1 MWERSVRQESYD
13 FCGSPSLLSFSH
25 FAPELVGKIF
35 GLFLS
40 QKPSW
45 NFSYEPKA
53 KLVLVTGL
61 IWRLALKCIRTKYIK
76 RYHHY
81 QYQIKGWP
89 NKTINKTYWERLFT
103 LTDMLLY
110 LTPRHVTGTSSKS
123 TFLSTYKSTRA
134 AAVTLPYSGALDFLP
149 GTSPE
154 SWLCHKRHN
163 AWDIVRLLRLKHSV
177 TNLSESKISRKF
189 RAISGE

>member
-1 MWERSVRQESYD
+1 MKT
-13 FCGSPSLLSFSH
+13 PSNIF
-25 FAPELVGKIF
+25 ELNI
-35 GLFLS
+35 
-40 QKPSW
+40 
-45 NFSYEPKA
+45 
-53 KLVLVTGL
+53 
-61 IWRLALKCIRTKYIK
+61 
-76 RYHHY
+76 YHHY

-134 AAVTLPYSGALDFLP
+134 AAVTLPYSGALDFQLDFLFSFLEP
-149 GTSPE
+149 LQNPR
-154 SWLCHKRHN
+154 HKRHN
-163 AWDIVRLLRLKHSV
+163 AWDIARLLRLKHLV

-189 RAISGE
+189 RAIRRLICITIRHDSLHWEYSSWTLVRD

>member
-1 MWERSVRQESYD
+1 MWERSVRQESYV
-13 FCGSPSLLSFSH
+13 FCVSPSLLSFSH

-40 QKPSW
+40 QKPGW

-53 KLVLVTGL
+53 KLVPVTGL
-61 IWRLALKCIRTKYIK
+61 ICRRPQKNIRTKYIK

-81 QYQIKGWP
+81 QCQIKGWP
-89 NKTINKTYWERLFT
+89 NKTINKAYWERLFT
-103 LTDMLLY
+103 LPVMLLY
-110 LTPRHVTGTSSKS
+110 FTPRHVTGTSSKS
-123 TFLSTYKSTRA
+123 MCLSTYMSTRA
-134 AAVTLPYSGALDFLP
+134 AAVTLPYIDELDFLP

-163 AWDIVRLLRLKHSV
+163 AWDIVGFFV
-177 TNLSESKISRKF
+177 
-189 RAISGE
+189 A